1 MNWKIVSG
9 REDTVDTGQGFI
21 TCNTG
26 SRARSD
32 ARLVKAAPDLLE
44 ALNELVKACNPRP
57 GHGVTLM
64 DDDPPLAKARAA
76 ITKAET
82 AAAPAKG

>member
-26 SRARSD
+26 SRAQSD
-32 ARLVKAAPDLLE
+32 ARLVKAAPDMYE
-44 ALNELVKACNPRP
+44 ALRNLLKHPALTGLVRGELAERVNQA
-57 GHGVTLM
+57 HAAI
-64 DDDPPLAKARAA
+64 AKAEG
-76 ITKAET
+76 K
-82 AAAPAKG
+82 